1 MVLSNSVAFI
11 TGAAR
16 GLGRATALRLA
27 SKNARVIVCD
37 RSENEVIETCE
48 FIRKNHHNNNSNTSI
63 NVLPAVL
70 DVCDPVAVETALNKA
85 VETFGK
91 INIIVNCAGIAPGMK
106 TLSKKGPHD
115 LNQFINTLNINTIG
129 TFNVIRLAASLMANN
144 TPNADGER
152 GVIINT
158 ARYALSLYI
167 LNTVRIY
174 AIYCNYMSIH
184 VV

>member
-16 GLGRATALRLA
+16 GLGRATALHLA
-27 SKNARVIVCD
+27 SKNAKVIVCD

-48 FIRKNHHNNNSNTSI
+48 FIRKNHHNSNSNNSN
-63 NVLPAVL
+63 NVMPAVL
-70 DVCDPVAVETALNKA
+70 DVCDPLAVETALNKSVA
-85 VETFGK
+85 TFGK

-115 LNQFINTLNINTIG
+115 LNKFINTLNINTIG
-129 TFNVIRLAASLMANN
+129 TFNVIRLASSLMANN

-158 ARYALSLYI
+158 ARYTLSLYI
-167 LNTVRIY
+167 
-174 AIYCNYMSIH
+174 YM
-184 VV
+184 VLCVYKRNV